1 MAKKNENKQIEKS
14 NIEEKQQ
21 EKKSNKRL
29 SSIGKAVLIVL
40 IVCGGGFLAWQNII
54 LSKRLTSLEQGVSTL
69 ENSLSEN
76 ADNSRKMV
84 DNNRK
89 IYVFNMDEAVKNI
102 GLKEANQKFEED
114 INNLDAQVKEAQS
127 AIKGIKDEKMKK
139 KMLNLSIKP
148 LEMKRDDLLKSYSQ
162 SMQETLGKINTA
174 LAELATEQNISVIFM
189 NRAVAVNTNYVVDV
203 TPQVVEKVK
212 GKQ

>member
-40 IVCGGGFLAWQNII
+40 IVCGGGFLAWQNMI

-162 SMQETLGKINTA
+162 SMQETLGKINAA